1 MERLIHELL
10 NNSRAWAFREPVN
23 VEEVVDYL
31 EFIKEP
37 MGVYWL
43 LKFSLLIWNSEGSF
57 VCTYKDLGTIEGKVS
72 HNQYKTFEAFVD
84 DVQLVFDN
92 ARVYNPEESV
102 YYKNANQVELDFKAL
117 LNAR

>member
-1 MERLIHELL
+1 MERMINELL
-10 NNSRAWAFREPVN
+10 SNSRAWAFREPVN

-37 MGVYWL
+37 MGVYL
-43 LKFSLLIWNSEGSF
+43 FWNPHCTFEFWRIVYLF
-57 VCTYKDLGTIEGKVS
+57 VHKDLGTIERKVS
-72 HNQYKTFEAFVD
+72 HNQYKTLEEFVD

-92 ARVYNPEESV
+92 ARLYNPEESV

-117 LNAR
+117 LSAK